1 MQQLIWMEES
11 LHRTLLVVTSSLQ
24 VEAMVLTAVCGAEL
38 WRPQRLRVRRSTC
51 GPPGERVALI
61 AVITA
66 AFNGAAVGE
75 KSVIRKVALASF
87 LGTTVEWYDFFLYG
101 TAAAL
106 VFPKLFFPGFS
117 PLAGTLASF
126 ATFGVAFFARP
137 IGGVVFGHFGDRVG
151 RKALLVT
158 TLLLM
163 GGATFLIGA
172 LPTFSQVGV
181 LAPILLVVLR
191 VTQGFAVGGEWG
203 GATLMVVEHA
213 PEKHRVFYASW
224 PQLGVPAGLVLS
236 SLAFAACASLPERQF
251 LAWGWRVAFLL
262 SLVLIVL
269 ALFIQLRLEES
280 PVFSRVRELGIA
292 ARAPVLEV
300 LRSYRAAVVLAIGVV
315 FVTISAFYIV
325 TTFSLSYLTQQ
336 LGVARK
342 VALIGNVVFSVAE
355 AAIILISARAADRIG
370 KFRVAICSAWWVVL
384 FSYPFFWLLA
394 TREPALIWLAMG
406 GAAIGMGSLYGI
418 VGAILAELFEPRVR
432 CSGISLGYQMAGLLG
447 GAPTPFIA
455 TFLIHRSGGNT
466 WSVATYLAGTALISL
481 VAVYVAAGRH
491 KRSELSARRIWD
503 LQPGG

>member
-1 MQQLIWMEES
+1 M
-11 LHRTLLVVTSSLQ
+11 
-24 VEAMVLTAVCGAEL
+24 
-38 WRPQRLRVRRSTC
+38 
-51 GPPGERVALI
+51 
-61 AVITA
+61 ITA
-66 AFNGAAVGE
+66 AFNGAAVGH
-75 KSVIRKVALASF
+75 KRVIRQVAFASL

-151 RKALLVT
+151 RKTLLVT
-158 TLLLM
+158 TLVLM
-163 GGATFLIGA
+163 GAATFLIGL
-172 LPTFSQVGV
+172 LPTFREVGV
-181 LAPILLVVLR
+181 LAPILLVALR
-191 VTQGFAVGGEWG
+191 VLQGFAVGGEWG

-213 PEKHRVFYASW
+213 PREHRTFYASW

-236 SLAFAACASLPERQF
+236 SAIFAACTSLPERQF

-262 SLVLIVL
+262 SIVLIAL
-269 ALFIQLRLEES
+269 ALFIRLRIEES
-280 PVFSRVRELGIA
+280 PVFARVRDLGIA

-300 LRSYRAAVVLAIGVV
+300 LRNYRGTVLLAIGVV

-342 VALIGNVVFSVAE
+342 VALTGNVVFSLAE
-355 AAIILISARAADRIG
+355 AATMLICAHLADRIG
-370 KFRVAICSAWWVVL
+370 MYRVAIGSAWWVVL
-384 FSYPFFWLLA
+384 FSYPFFWLLN
-394 TREPALIWLAMG
+394 TRQPELIWLAMAI
-406 GAAIGMGSLYGI
+406 AAIGMGSLYGI
-418 VGAILAELFEPRVR
+418 VGAILAELFEARVR

-455 TFLIHRSGGNT
+455 TFLMHRAGGGT
-466 WSVATYLAGTALISL
+466 WPVATYLAATAFISL
-481 VAVYVAAGRH
+481 VAVYVAMERH
-491 KRSELSARRIWD
+491 KRTDVALEKIWD
-503 LQPGG
+503 LEPGR

>member
-1 MQQLIWMEES
+1 
-11 LHRTLLVVTSSLQ
+11 V
-24 VEAMVLTAVCGAEL
+24 A
-38 WRPQRLRVRRSTC
+38 TC
-51 GPPGERVALI
+51 GLLSERVAL
-61 AVITA
+61 
-66 AFNGAAVGE
+66 AAVTTATNNDAAGG
-75 KSVIRKVALASF
+75 KRSVIRKVALASF

-151 RKALLVT
+151 RKTLLVT
-158 TLLLM
+158 TLVLM
-163 GGATFLIGA
+163 GGATFLIGL
-172 LPTFSQVGV
+172 LPTFRQVGV
-181 LAPILLVVLR
+181 LAPILLVALR

-213 PEKHRVFYASW
+213 PEEDRAFYASW
-224 PQLGVPAGLVLS
+224 PQLGVPAGLLLS
-236 SLAFAACASLPERQF
+236 SFAFWAGASLPEREF
-251 LAWGWRVAFLL
+251 LTWGWRIAFLL
-262 SLVLIVL
+262 SLVLIAV

-300 LRSYRAAVVLAIGVV
+300 LRNYRGAVLLATAVV
-315 FVTISAFYIV
+315 FVTISAFYI
-325 TTFSLSYLTQQ
+325 TTVFSLSYLTQQ

-342 VALIGNVVFSVAE
+342 IPLIGNVVFSVTE
-355 AAIILISARAADRIG
+355 AASILICAWLADRVG
-370 KFRVAICSAWWVVL
+370 MYRVAICSAWWAVL
-384 FSYPFFWLLA
+384 FSYPYFWLLN

-406 GAAIGMGSLYGI
+406 TASVGMGSLYGI

-432 CSGISLGYQMAGLLG
+432 CSGISLGYQMAALLG

-455 TFLIHRSGGNT
+455 TFLIHQSGGST
-466 WSVATYLAGTALISL
+466 WGVATYSAVTALITLS
-481 VAVYVAAGRH
+481 AVYVALGRH
-491 KRSELSARRIWD
+491 RRSELSTQKVWD
-503 LQPGG
+503 LQLGR

>member
-1 MQQLIWMEES
+1 
-11 LHRTLLVVTSSLQ
+11 
-24 VEAMVLTAVCGAEL
+24 
-38 WRPQRLRVRRSTC
+38 
-51 GPPGERVALI
+51 
-61 AVITA
+61 VITA
-66 AFNGAAVGE
+66 ACNGAAVGQ
-75 KSVIRKVALASF
+75 KSAVRKVALASF

-151 RKALLVT
+151 RKTLLVT

-172 LPTFSQVGV
+172 LPTFAQVGV
-181 LAPILLVVLR
+181 LSPILLVLLR

-213 PEKHRVFYASW
+213 PEKDRAFYASW

-236 SLAFAACASLPERQF
+236 SSAFAACASLPEQQF

-262 SLVLIVL
+262 SLVLIAV

-292 ARAPVLEV
+292 SRAPVLEV
-300 LRSYRAAVVLAIGVV
+300 LRDYRGAVLLAIGVV

-336 LGVARK
+336 LGMPRRI
-342 VALIGNVVFSVAE
+342 ALIGNVLFSLVE
-355 AAIILISARAADRIG
+355 AASMLLCARLADRIG
-370 KFRVAICSAWWVVL
+370 KYRVAIVSAWWVVL
-384 FSYPFFWLLA
+384 FSYPYFWLLN
-394 TREPALIWLAMG
+394 TREPALIWLAMSL
-406 GAAIGMGSLYGI
+406 AAIGMGSLYGL
-418 VGAILAELFEPRVR
+418 VGAILAELFEARVR

-447 GAPTPFIA
+447 GAPAPFIA
-455 TFLIHRSGGNT
+455 TFLIHWAGGST
-466 WSVATYLAGTALISL
+466 WYVASYVAATALVTL
-481 VAVYVAAGRH
+481 VAVYLAQQRH
-491 KRSELSARRIWD
+491 RRIDPAIQPLWD
-503 LQPGG
+503 LQPER